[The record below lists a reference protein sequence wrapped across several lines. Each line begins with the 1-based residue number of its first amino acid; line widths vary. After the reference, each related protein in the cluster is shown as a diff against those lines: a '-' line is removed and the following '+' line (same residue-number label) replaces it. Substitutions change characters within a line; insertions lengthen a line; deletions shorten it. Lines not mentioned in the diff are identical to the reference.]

1 MRWSILAFC
10 VGVLAAQCLRE
21 LPGLP
26 LVGGLLCLALPAVRY
41 RCWPLVALFLGLG
54 WAVWRAHCALE
65 ARLPVALEDQ
75 ALQIEGR
82 VLGLPEAAPRL
93 TRFAF
98 KPSQLSLDGRPLAL
112 RPRQLLLVSYA
123 ASFSPPAGTYTCH
136 TAQQSWWSPAPGA
149 RRRAPWPATSPR
161 PFRPSAPNC
170 PEPEFRGHPVN

>member
-10 VGVLAAQCLRE
+10 VGVLAVQCLRE

-112 RPRQLLLVSYA
+112 RPRDQVPS
-123 ASFSPPAGTYTCH
+123 G
-136 TAQQSWWSPAPGA
+136 
-149 RRRAPWPATSPR
+149 
-161 PFRPSAPNC
+161 RPSAGRSTDPC
-170 PEPEFRGHPVN
+170 LKTEASIVIGTLGSVVVPSWTHTRWLIRHSSPRRS